1 MRSMD
6 RRDAFKVLAAA
17 PLTASA
23 MVSCASAGAA
33 RPDASRAPAATLA
46 LREPPRELR
55 GVWVASVDNIDWPSK
70 PALPAEV
77 QRAEIDRILDTAQ
90 RLELNT
96 VFLQVRPTADALY
109 ASPVEPWSAFLTG
122 RQGQPPSPEY
132 DPLAYWIRQSH
143 ARGIDLHAWV
153 NPFRARHPKSIGP
166 DDASHVSNLFPKL
179 VRKHNGYLWMD
190 PGAAQA
196 REITMRVIDDLLARY
211 DLDGIHMDDYFYP
224 YPKAGEPF
232 PDSAIYETYKRNGGT
247 LSLEDWRR
255 DNINRVVREV
265 NTLVQ
270 RRRPGAL
277 FTISPFGIWRPEHP
291 PGVKGFD
298 AFNGLYADSR
308 RWLAEGWCDA
318 LIPQLYWPIASPGQ
332 PFEPLMNWWIGQNT
346 AKRHLWPGLYLTR
359 IQPESDGPDAG
370 WSPDEIFNQVRLIQ
384 RTPGATG
391 FVLFS
396 MAGMTQNRRGI
407 ADLLAAGPLAAP
419 ALVPESPWLNA
430 PTPEPPTVRASR
442 DGVDLRVELTPGA
455 GAATRRYVVQTE
467 DGPAWR
473 GWVLPAGV
481 GTVRTTLTPLTRAT
495 PGTPMTVTPIG
506 PNGATGRAA
515 RVIL

>member
-1 MRSMD
+1 MD
-6 RRDAFKVLAAA
+6 RREAFKVLAAA
-17 PLTASA
+17 PLSASA
-23 MVSCASAGAA
+23 LVSCAAPVEAGSAPA
-33 RPDASRAPAATLA
+33 RPATLA
-46 LREPPRELR
+46 RREPPREFR
-55 GVWVASVDNIDWPSK
+55 GVWVATVDNIDWPSK

-77 QRAEIDRILDTAQ
+77 QKAEIDTILETAQ
-90 RLELNT
+90 RLELNA
-96 VFLQVRPTADALY
+96 VFLQVRPTADAFY
-109 ASPVEPWSAFLTG
+109 PSSIEPWSAFLTG
-122 RQGQPPSPEY
+122 RQGQAPRPAY
-132 DPLAYWIRQSH
+132 DPLAYWVEQAH

-153 NPFRARHPKSIGP
+153 NPFRARHIKSIGP
-166 DDASHVSNLFPKL
+166 DHPSHVANMFPNL

-190 PGAAQA
+190 PGAVQA
-196 REITMRVIDDLLARY
+196 REITMRVIDDLLTRY
-211 DLDGIHMDDYFYP
+211 ALDGIHMDDYFYP

-232 PDSAIYETYKRNGGT
+232 PDAAIYETYKRNGGT
-247 LSLEDWRR
+247 LTLEDWRR

-277 FTISPFGIWRPEHP
+277 FTVSPFGIWRPEHP
-291 PGVKGFD
+291 PGIKGFD

-332 PFEPLMNWWIGQNT
+332 PFEPLMNWWIQQNT

-370 WSPDEIFNQVRLIQ
+370 WKPEEIINQIRLIQ
-384 RTPGATG
+384 QNPGASG
-391 FVLFS
+391 FALFS
-396 MAGMTQNRRGI
+396 MVGMLQNRRSV
-407 ADLLAAGPLAAP
+407 ADLLTSGPLAAP

-430 PTPEPPTVRASR
+430 PRPQAPTALITRN
-442 DGVDLRVELTPGA
+442 GIDLRFELTPGT
-455 GAATRRYVVQTE
+455 GAPTRRYVVQTE
-467 DGPAWR
+467 DGPNWR
-473 GWVLPAGV
+473 GWVLPAGA

-495 PGTPMTVTPIG
+495 PGTPVTVTPIG
-506 PNGATGRAA
+506 PNGVTGSAA

>member
-6 RRDAFKVLAAA
+6 RREAFKILAAA

-23 MVSCASAGAA
+23 LVSCATGDARSETSRSSAF
-33 RPDASRAPAATLA
+33 A
-46 LREPPRELR
+46 LREPPREFR

-77 QRAEIDRILDTAQ
+77 QRAEIDAILNTVQ
-90 RLELNT
+90 RLELNA

-109 ASPVEPWSAFLTG
+109 PSSIEPWSAFLTG
-122 RQGQPPSPEY
+122 RQGQPPRPAY
-132 DPLAYWIRQSH
+132 DPLAYWVEQAH

-166 DDASHVSNLFPKL
+166 DDASHVANMFPRL
-179 VRKHNGYLWMD
+179 VRRHNNYLWMD

-196 REITMRVIDDLLARY
+196 REITMRVIDDLLTRY
-211 DLDGIHMDDYFYP
+211 ALDGIHMDDYFYP

-232 PDSAIYETYKRNGGT
+232 PDAAIYETYKRNGGT

-255 DNINRVVREV
+255 DNINRFVREV

-291 PGVKGFD
+291 PGVRGFD

-308 RWLAEGWCDA
+308 RWLSEGWCDA

-332 PFEPLMNWWIGQNT
+332 PFEPLMKWWIEQNK
-346 AKRHLWPGLYLTR
+346 AGRHLWPGLYLTR
-359 IQPESDGPDAG
+359 ILQASEGPEAG
-370 WSPDEIFNQVRLIQ
+370 WKPEEIINQIRLVQ
-384 RTPGATG
+384 QNPATSG
-391 FVLFS
+391 FALFS
-396 MAGMTQNRRGI
+396 MIGMMQNRRDI
-407 ADLLAAGPLAAP
+407 TDLLASGPLAAP
-419 ALVPESPWLNA
+419 ALVPESPWLNKPTPQA
-430 PTPEPPTVRASR
+430 PTAKIAR
-442 DGVDLRVELTPGA
+442 DGVDLRVELSPGA
-455 GAATRRYVVQTE
+455 GAPTRRYVVQM
-467 DGPAWR
+467 DAGPTWR
-473 GWVLPAGV
+473 GWVLPAGD
-481 GTVRTTLTPLTRAT
+481 GAVRTTLTPLSRPS
-495 PGTPMTVTPIG
+495 PGTPVTVTPVG
-506 PNGATGRAA
+506 SNGATGQPA
-515 RVIL
+515 RVVL

>member
-6 RRDAFKVLAAA
+6 RREAFKVLAAA
-17 PLTASA
+17 PLSASA
-23 MVSCASAGAA
+23 LISCASGAGVQTGSETGRSTVLA
-33 RPDASRAPAATLA
+33 R
-46 LREPPRELR
+46 REPPREFR

-77 QRAEIDRILDTAQ
+77 QRAEIDAILNLTQ
-90 RLELNT
+90 RLELNA

-109 ASPVEPWSAFLTG
+109 PSAIEPWSAFLTG
-122 RQGQPPSPEY
+122 RQGQAPRPAY
-132 DPLAYWIRQSH
+132 DPLAYWIEQAH

-166 DDASHVSNLFPKL
+166 DDASHVANMFPRL
-179 VRKHNGYLWMD
+179 VRKHGEFLWMD

-196 REITMRVIDDLLARY
+196 REITMRVIDDMLTRY
-211 DLDGIHMDDYFYP
+211 ALDGIHMDDYFYP

-232 PDSAIYETYKRNGGT
+232 PDAAIYETYKRNGGT

-265 NTLVQ
+265 NALVQ

-291 PGVKGFD
+291 PGIKGFD

-332 PFEPLMNWWIGQNT
+332 PFEPLMNWWIEQNR
-346 AKRHLWPGLYLTR
+346 AGRHLWPGLYLTR
-359 IQPESDGPDAG
+359 IMPASDGPDAG
-370 WSPDEIFNQVRLIQ
+370 WKPDEIINQIRLVQ
-384 RTPGATG
+384 NNPATTG
-391 FVLFS
+391 FTLFS
-396 MAGMTQNRRGI
+396 MVGMLQNRRSI
-407 ADLLAAGPLAAP
+407 TDLLASGPLATP
-419 ALVPESPWLNA
+419 AIVPESPWLNA
-430 PTPEPPTVRASR
+430 PRPQSPTALITR
-442 DGVDLRVELTPGA
+442 DGIDLRFEITPGS
-455 GAATRRYVVQTE
+455 GAPTRRYVVQTE
-467 DGPAWR
+467 DAPTWR
-473 GWVLPAGV
+473 GWVLPAGT
-481 GTVRTTLTPLTRAT
+481 GTLRTSLTPLTRPSA
-495 PGTPMTVTPIG
+495 GTPVSVTPIG
-506 PNGATGRAA
+506 PNGAAGDPA
-515 RVIL
+515 RVVL